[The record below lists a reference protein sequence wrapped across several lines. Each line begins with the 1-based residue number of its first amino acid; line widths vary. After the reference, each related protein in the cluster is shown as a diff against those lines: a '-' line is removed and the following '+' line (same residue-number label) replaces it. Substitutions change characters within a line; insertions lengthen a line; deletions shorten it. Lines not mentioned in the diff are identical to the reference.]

1 MQHPFDKIDDDD
13 CAVSE
18 LCSINIILDK
28 PFQSYA
34 NSRRVFNHVAMLEIQ
49 EENSGDEDEIGQ
61 LFQQGFRGVRDGL
74 CCLAAMGPAGND
86 GVAAA

>member
-1 MQHPFDKIDDDD
+1 MQFALPNFAIINLLFQILQHP
-13 CAVSE
+13 SGN
-18 LCSINIILDK
+18 INSMK
-28 PFQSYA
+28 SYA

-49 EENSGDEDEIGQ
+49 EENSGEEDEIGQ

-74 CCLAAMGPAGND
+74 CCLAAMGPAAND